1 MEHWWEW
8 WRKVLIGRCASQVDR
23 GAGCDLVP
31 GSTCSNLTFP
41 SALPAWILGISMFSL
56 FFVCRLFYQS
66 QSHLHP
72 FSPWPPSSHLPVP
85 PCIKDFLSWAAKKNG
100 FHSLLVPFFTS
111 MNECQGRKTGGSTW
125 FPSVTEHRCW
135 PACEEREILWS
146 SERFLVVIQSQSHDL
161 YQIFVTGF
169 APSFISLNHPIY
181 SFPGSYILTN
191 SRVWW
196 PFFVACMAWLP
207 SACLLPAAPSGF
219 FAPEMEKTILF

>member
-8 WRKVLIGRCASQVDR
+8 WRKVLVGRYASQVDR

-31 GSTCSNLTFP
+31 GSTCSNLTFL

-85 PCIKDFLSWAAKKNG
+85 PCIKDFLSWAAKKIG

-111 MNECQGRKTGGSTW
+111 MNECQGRKRGGSTW
-125 FPSVTEHRCW
+125 FPSVTDRTQVLASLW
-135 PACEEREILWS
+135 RKRDSVIFREIS
-146 SERFLVVIQSQSHDL
+146 GCD
-161 YQIFVTGF
+161 
-169 APSFISLNHPIY
+169 
-181 SFPGSYILTN
+181 PGSIPWSLPDFCDRLCPQFHLFKPSHLLTCFQV
-191 SRVWW
+191 RTFW
-196 PFFVACMAWLP
+196 
-207 SACLLPAAPSGF
+207 
-219 FAPEMEKTILF
+219 